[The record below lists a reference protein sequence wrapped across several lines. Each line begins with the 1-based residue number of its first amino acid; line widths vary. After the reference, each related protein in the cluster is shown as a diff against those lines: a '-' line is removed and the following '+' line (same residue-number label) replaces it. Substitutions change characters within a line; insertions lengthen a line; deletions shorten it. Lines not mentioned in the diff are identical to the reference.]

1 MTLTQSTL
9 ILSTIHLV
17 RPIPPPRSRS
27 SSHHVPM
34 RRFHHELPL
43 ESPRRSALLS
53 IIYAYRLHPPPCP
66 PLRRPERG
74 AALLRSMSHVA
85 SRIGTRDLE
94 SCGSTGQRT
103 AARGEWISNLSRL
116 LASRPMMPPH
126 EPGITD
132 LLLWQ
137 LEDHTTEH
145 KLTYGDFFYNFL
157 DHLPAYV
164 FYRLVLL
171 QNGVQSSCS

>member
-34 RRFHHELPL
+34 RRLHHELPL
-43 ESPRRSALLS
+43 ESPRRSTLLS
-53 IIYAYRLHPPPCP
+53 IIYAYRLQPPPCEV
-66 PLRRPERG
+66 R
-74 AALLRSMSHVA
+74 MSHVA

-94 SCGSTGQRT
+94 SCGSTGRRT
-103 AARGEWISNLSRL
+103 AARGAWISDLSRL

-126 EPGITD
+126 EPGIAD
-132 LLLWQ
+132 LQLWQ
-137 LEDHTTEH
+137 LEDNTTEH
-145 KLTYGDFFYNFL
+145 KLVGQHIWRFFL
-157 DHLPAYV
+157 
-164 FYRLVLL
+164 
-171 QNGVQSSCS
+171 